1 MSQKNYLNGYV
12 CEGTKRFA
20 DESLKYEL
28 QDYARKG
35 IRLSIRG
42 RGAGPDD
49 IALICSVREEDAGYM
64 RDYVAGDDGIIEMID
79 FVRIKGS

>member
-1 MSQKNYLNGYV
+1 MSQNEYLYDYA
-12 CEGTKRFA
+12 CEGNRRIA
-20 DESLKYEL
+20 DESLKCEL
-28 QDYARKG
+28 RDYARKG

-49 IALICSVREEDAGYM
+49 IALICAVCENGDEYM

>member
-1 MSQKNYLNGYV
+1 MSQNQYLYDYA
-12 CEGTKRFA
+12 CEGNRRTFN
-20 DESLKYEL
+20 ESLKCEL
-28 QDYARKG
+28 RDYARKG

-42 RGAGPDD
+42 RGAGPED
-49 IALICSVREEDAGYM
+49 IALICSVREEETEYM